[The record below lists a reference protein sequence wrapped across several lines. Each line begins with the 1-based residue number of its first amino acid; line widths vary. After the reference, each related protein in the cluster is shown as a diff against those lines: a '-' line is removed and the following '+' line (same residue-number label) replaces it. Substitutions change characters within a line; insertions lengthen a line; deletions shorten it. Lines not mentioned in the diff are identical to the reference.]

1 MRETRHPMVKAEYD
15 RFWSKYC
22 GFFDLSVE
30 QFMTIQ
36 EALLLQQIP
45 LVAGSR
51 LGQRFF
57 GQRTPA
63 SIDEFRQFIPLTT
76 YSDYLPDLEESRG
89 DSLPEK
95 PYVWAH
101 TSGGS
106 TSLKKVPYTLQF
118 YNRTLDNLMAAF
130 IVACSHKKGL
140 SSIAE
145 RDHVLFN
152 VAPKPYLS
160 GILASGANERF
171 NLEPVIPPDAH
182 DDMDFKEKVA
192 KGFEVSLATGVDIL
206 IAMNSVLVKMGKDFN
221 QHSGNT
227 KLSRH
232 LLKPGAAYRLG
243 KAWLR
248 SKLEGR
254 SLLPKDL
261 WPVKAVIGW
270 GIDTKIYRELVHQYW
285 GQYPYEFHACTEAGI
300 VAMQSWNKKDLT
312 FIPYSNFFEFIPE
325 SEWLESKRNVFY
337 QPRTILLSEVEPG
350 QRYELVITGLYG
362 MPFVRYRLGHLIR
375 ITSLADEEAQVYL
388 PQMVFESRA
397 DDLID
402 IAGFTRISEKAV
414 AQAIANAGFNGTEWS
429 IRKEIKQGKPAL
441 HLYIELNSNNT
452 GQEVAAV
459 LDRRLKEIDSFYC
472 DLSSMMDIH
481 PLEATLLRPGTF
493 SDYYQI
499 KRKAGAELPERQPPR
514 MNAPD
519 AVIQEI
525 VRLSTAR
532 KVNI

>member
-45 LVAGSR
+45 LVASSR
-51 LGQRFF
+51 LGKRFF

-63 SIDEFRQFIPLTT
+63 SMDEFRQFVPLTT
-76 YSDYLPDLEESRG
+76 YSDYLPDLEESHG

-106 TSLKKVPYTLQF
+106 VSLKRVPYTLEF
-118 YNRTLDNLMAAF
+118 YNRTLENLMAAF

-160 GILASGANERF
+160 GILAAGANERF
-171 NLEPVIPPDAH
+171 NLQPVIPPDAH

-221 QHSGNT
+221 RHSGNT

-232 LLKPGAAYRLG
+232 LLKPGAVYRLG

-248 SKLEGR
+248 CKLEGR
-254 SLLPKDL
+254 NLLPKDL
-261 WPVKAVIGW
+261 WPVKAIWTGGV
-270 GIDTKIYRELVHQYW
+270 DLAIYKDDIAYYW
-285 GQYPYEFHACTEAGI
+285 GNPPYELYAGTEAL
-300 VAMQSWNKKDLT
+300 VYPCRPPRPCPPPPSRRLASRCLAES
-312 FIPYSNFFEFIPE
+312 SNLCWGSAPSNAFWFP
-325 SEWLESKRNVFY
+325 S
-337 QPRTILLSEVEPG
+337 
-350 QRYELVITGLYG
+350 
-362 MPFVRYRLGHLIR
+362 
-375 ITSLADEEAQVYL
+375 SLA
-388 PQMVFESRA
+388 P
-397 DDLID
+397 
-402 IAGFTRISEKAV
+402 T
-414 AQAIANAGFNGTEWS
+414 
-429 IRKEIKQGKPAL
+429 AL
-441 HLYIELNSNNT
+441 
-452 GQEVAAV
+452 
-459 LDRRLKEIDSFYC
+459 
-472 DLSSMMDIH
+472 
-481 PLEATLLRPGTF
+481 
-493 SDYYQI
+493 
-499 KRKAGAELPERQPPR
+499 KR
-514 MNAPD
+514 
-519 AVIQEI
+519 
-525 VRLSTAR
+525 
-532 KVNI
+532 

>member
-1 MRETRHPMVKAEYD
+1 MVRAEYD
-15 RFWSKYC
+15 RFWAKYC

-30 QFMTIQ
+30 QFMAVQ

-45 LVAGSR
+45 LVASSR
-51 LGQRFF
+51 LGKRLL
-57 GQRTPA
+57 GKRTPA
-63 SIDEFRQFIPLTT
+63 SLDEFRQSVPLTT
-76 YSDYLPDLEESRG
+76 YSDYLPELEEDSG

-95 PYVWAH
+95 PYAWAH

-106 TSLKKVPYTLQF
+106 ASFKRVPYTLEF
-118 YNRTLDNLMAAF
+118 YNRTLDSLMAVF
-130 IVACSHKKGL
+130 IAACSRKKGQ
-140 SSIAE
+140 SSLAE
-145 RDHVLFN
+145 RDQVLFN

-171 NLEPVIPPDAH
+171 NLRPVIPPDAH

-192 KGFEVSLATGVDIL
+192 KGFEVSLTTGVDIL
-206 IAMNSVLVKMGKDFN
+206 IAMTSVLVKMGRDFN
-221 QHSGNT
+221 QHSGKT
-227 KLSRH
+227 RLSRH
-232 LLKPGAAYRLG
+232 FLHPDVAYRLG

-248 SKLEGR
+248 SKLER
-254 SLLPKDL
+254 RRLLPKDL
-261 WPVKAVIGW
+261 WPVKAIIGW
-270 GIDTKIYRELVHQYW
+270 GIDTNIYREQVHRYW

-300 VAMQSWNKKDLT
+300 VAMQNWNKTDLT

-325 SEWLESKRNVFY
+325 NEWLESKRNVFY
-337 QPRTILLSEVEPG
+337 QPRTVLLSEVEPG
-350 QRYELVITGLYG
+350 QRYELVTTGLYG

-429 IRKEIKQGKPAL
+429 IRKEINRGKPAL
-441 HLYIELNSNNT
+441 HLYIELNGTNT
-452 GQEVAAV
+452 AQQVAAV
-459 LDRRLKEIDSFYC
+459 MDRGLKEVDSFYR
-472 DLSSMMDIH
+472 DLDSMMDIH
-481 PLEATLLRPGTF
+481 PLKATLLRPGTF
-493 SDYYQI
+493 SDYYQK
-499 KRKAGAELPERQPPR
+499 KREAGAELSERQPPR

-519 AVIQEI
+519 HVVQEI
-525 VRLSTAR
+525 VRLSSTS
-532 KVNI
+532 KGNNKT